1 MTNQN
6 EPQASESA
14 MQTPCPVC
22 SGRMQAKVGRNGTYL
37 GCTNYPECEGTLDV
51 DDNGDV
57 VAQPDRRILISEDLD
72 VDDNGDVVA
81 QPNRRILI
89 SEEKVSR
96 FSRKKLAI
104 GLAAAFGVLVGVVAL
119 LYVITTPLSP
129 VLAAEEYIEGHYD
142 AVAEDV
148 VEFVFQEHS
157 LKTELLAEVGESIA
171 EQVVPYSCVAAL
183 GWEMNGAS
191 CALTFR
197 TDQPMTVELGV
208 PVVVKLRPVSGL
220 FGQQGAVAYDSSIV
234 YDGLAVNIPALEQL
248 EKVGEVASVVEDV
261 ATGVSEG
268 VSQDAAD
275 VAEGVADAAGEL
287 ESALDQIPGFG
298 N

>member
-37 GCTNYPECEGTLDV
+37 GCTNYPECEGT
-51 DDNGDV
+51 
-57 VAQPDRRILISEDLD
+57 LD

-287 ESALDQIPGFG
+287 ESALDQMPGFG